1 MKKTIRVVALVTTI
15 GLSAMACQKDPLPP
29 QEITMST
36 SQQVIYYRV
45 GSQVYEETLNDE
57 LAIRLFWQ
65 RIFAMAREG
74 YEVDVFNGST
84 IGNGA
89 STKEVISYTTESEED
104 ATKWANKK
112 TEEGYLVR
120 VTFKDG
126 VYTCTAIK

>member
-1 MKKTIRVVALVTTI
+1 MKKTIRVVALITTI
-15 GLSAMACQKDPLPP
+15 GLAAMACQKDPLPP

-104 ATKWANKK
+104 ATKWVNKM
-112 TEEGYLVR
+112 TEEGYWVR